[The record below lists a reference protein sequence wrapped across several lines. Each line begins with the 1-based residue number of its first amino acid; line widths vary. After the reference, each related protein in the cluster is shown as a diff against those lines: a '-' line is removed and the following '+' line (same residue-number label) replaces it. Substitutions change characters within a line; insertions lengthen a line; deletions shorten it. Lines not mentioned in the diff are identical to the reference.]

1 MGTAAKP
8 TRAHRTSTVDVQ
20 HETTDVQRLGDG
32 QAFLEWVL
40 AFILSSGLQL
50 THQATCRGGGG
61 LTRHAHDRRLRLGG
75 VTIWRLQC
83 PTCNA
88 VCTVLPHVVWRS
100 RQMPPEVARHAL
112 LATHGGLSVER
123 CAVLCHLAPMARDR
137 LVCAFGHQRLV
148 AVLTRCGLALPVDV
162 LADETPRH
170 WLRDHVYRPTM
181 VHGRV
186 RWHLGDT
193 EDASAAALTQ
203 SYQAC
208 PRVGLPHAPASRV
221 RGILTDGFDSTTKR
235 RRTLCPGARLGHCL
249 RHALTRLPKQL
260 TALASPVRTALRS
273 RLHPR

>member
-1 MGTAAKP
+1 MGKVSKQTRTNRTITIDFPHAA
-8 TRAHRTSTVDVQ
+8 
-20 HETTDVQRLGDG
+20 TDVQRLDDG
-32 QAFLEWVL
+32 KAFLEWVL
-40 AFILSSGLQL
+40 AFILSIGLQL
-50 THQATCRGGGG
+50 IHKATCRGGGG
-61 LTRHAHDRRLRLGG
+61 LTRHSHDRRLRLGG

-100 RQMPPEVARHAL
+100 RQMRPKVAREAL

-123 CAVLCHLAPMARDR
+123 CAVLGHRSPMARDR

-162 LADETPRH
+162 LADETHRH

-203 SYQAC
+203 SDQAC

-249 RHALTRLPKQL
+249 RHALTKLPAKL
-260 TALASPVRTALRS
+260 TAIASPVRQA
-273 RLHPR
+273 